1 MSAGKFSLLQIVQ
14 KTLEAL
20 GSDQVNTIGDTP
32 ESEQIAKF
40 AEDSYYDILNQHEW
54 PWLKQLT
61 TLESVA
67 NGSLPN
73 YLKIPDAVV
82 RIDQFK
88 YYYTDETDPNVGD
101 LALFRDVCWLKP
113 TAFVNMVQSR
123 NTQDTDVQ
131 VVTTLEGVR
140 LPIFNTRPPD
150 YWTSFDDKYVVC
162 DAFNNAIESTLEGNR
177 SQVIVKKIPDFQT
190 TDNFL
195 PDAPP
200 HFFQAWI
207 NDVISTAFQYMRQE
221 QAPVAARKS
230 QRGLAV
236 LRREASRTN
245 YDDGKVHFGRRDPA
259 RVNNVGRGN
268 NRNQYTY

>member
-1 MSAGKFSLLQIVQ
+1 MAAGQLSLLKVVQ

-32 ESEQIAKF
+32 EAEQIAQM

-61 TLESVA
+61 TLQSVA
-67 NGSLPN
+67 DGDLPT
-73 YLKIPDAVV
+73 YLLIPNEVV
-82 RIDQFK
+82 RVDQFK
-88 YYYTDETDPNVGD
+88 YYYTDETDANVGD

-113 TAFVNMVQSR
+113 TAFVNMVQQR
-123 NTQDTDVQ
+123 NTQSADVQ
-131 VVTTLEGVR
+131 LMISTEGVR

-150 YWTSFDDKYVVC
+150 YWTSFDDKYIVC
-162 DAFNNAIESTLEGNR
+162 DAFDNTIESTLEGNR
-177 SQVIVKKIPDFQT
+177 SQVIVKRIPDFQVDDDFT
-190 TDNFL
+190 

-200 HFFQAWI
+200 HFFQAWL

-259 RVNNVGRGN
+259 RVVNLGRGR
-268 NRNQYTY
+268 NRNQYGY